1 MRFFIFVKKVAMN
14 IEARKIKF
22 VQEFLELVDEDSI
35 SKLESLLNLEKLE
48 SGKSNL
54 NLFDKEEINKRIKIS
69 EEDFEKGRF
78 KTSQELLLKY
88 QNTK

>member
-1 MRFFIFVKKVAMN
+1 MN

-22 VQEFLELVDEDSI
+22 IQEFLQLEDEDSI
-35 SKLESLLNLEKLE
+35 SKLESLLSLEKLE

-54 NLFDKEEINKRIKIS
+54 NPFDKEELYKRIERS

-78 KTSQELLLKY
+78 KSSEELLLKY
-88 QNTK
+88 QNTKI